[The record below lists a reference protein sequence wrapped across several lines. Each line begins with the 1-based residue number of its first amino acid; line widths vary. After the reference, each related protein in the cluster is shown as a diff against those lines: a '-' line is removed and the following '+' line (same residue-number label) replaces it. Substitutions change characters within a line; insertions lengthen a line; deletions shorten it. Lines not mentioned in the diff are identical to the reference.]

1 MAASALGSADMNS
14 PDLLPLGIGP
24 IRQNGYV
31 VEDMDAALHHWTT
44 VLGVGPFYYV
54 ESVSLDWFRH
64 RDSLAKPELSI
75 ALANSGSLQIELICQ
90 RDDTPSMFREFLAEG
105 PEGLQHVAF
114 WSTTYQADHD
124 RLVERGYEPT
134 QEGQIGGPDGRF
146 TYFGSNGPRGT
157 VLELSDISGAKG
169 EFFAHIR
176 KVSERWDGNRPIRP
190 VS

>member
-1 MAASALGSADMNS
+1 MTSSDSHPSRSPAL
-14 PDLLPLGIGP
+14 DLGP

-54 ESVSLDWFRH
+54 EAVALDWFRH
-64 RDSLAKPELSI
+64 RSASETPELSI
-75 ALANSGSLQIELICQ
+75 ALANSGLLQIELICQ
-90 RDDTPSMFREFLAEG
+90 RDETPSMFREFLAEG
-105 PEGLQHVAF
+105 PEGLQHVAY

-124 RLVERGYEPT
+124 RLVEADYEPT

-146 TYFGSNGPRGT
+146 AYFAANGPRGT
-157 VLELSDISGAKG
+157 VLELSDVSGAKG
-169 EFFAHIR
+169 KFFEHIR
-176 KVSERWDGNRPIRP
+176 KAGEGWDGSRPVRP